1 MRISNDI
8 SWQDVD
14 WPLVSKRVTRLQRRI
29 YEAKKSGVKSRLHFL
44 QNLLI
49 NSTDARLFAVYQE
62 TSFNKERDSPE
73 LEKKVATTGKER
85 LEIARSL
92 FLNGK
97 AQPIRKIW
105 IDKPGKGYKAEKR
118 LLGIPT
124 IIDRAKQALAK
135 LALEPEWEA
144 VFEPNSYGFRP
155 GRGAHDAMEAIFKSL
170 AYNIPKKGYWVYDA
184 NIRNCFA
191 TISHDALLSKVETFP
206 KMKSQIS
213 AWLKAGVLEGYANTP
228 KKENEENE
236 STPQGYLCGV
246 ISPLLCNIA
255 LHGLENHLKSFVM
268 EIPESRSNRS
278 NEAKGSAL
286 GVVRYADSFV
296 FIHSNRA
303 ILDKCIEK
311 TKVFLGKMSLNIID
325 EKFSIK
331 DSREG
336 FQFLGFQ
343 TILSRRKDKYVVK
356 MYPSR
361 KNQGKFLLKIRGI
374 IQQSKSRSSYDLIEH
389 LYPIIKSWGNY
400 YQYCECSLVFARLQR
415 LIFQKLRAWVFRR
428 DKRNNR
434 TFVKEKYFPTGKTYT
449 YVGIHHKDNWILNGQ
464 KKEKSTMK
472 TNYLPSIAWIKSKRF
487 VQIEGTRSPMD
498 GNTVYWSNRF
508 AK

>member
-1 MRISNDI
+1 
-8 SWQDVD
+8 
-14 WPLVSKRVTRLQRRI
+14 
-29 YEAKKSGVKSRLHFL
+29 
-44 QNLLI
+44 LLI
-49 NSTDARLFAVYQE
+49 SSTDGRLFAVYQE
-62 TSFNKERDSPE
+62 TLPG
-73 LEKKVATTGKER
+73 LEKKVGTTGKER

-97 AQPIRKIW
+97 AQPIRKVW
-105 IDKPGKGYKAEKR
+105 IDKPVKGYKGEKR

-124 IIDRAKQALAK
+124 IVDRAKQALAK

-155 GRGAHDAMEAIFKSL
+155 GRGAHDAMEALFKNL
-170 AYNIPKKGYWVYDA
+170 AINIPCWVYDA
-184 NIRNCFA
+184 DIRDCFA
-191 TISHDALLSKVETFP
+191 TISHDALLNKIETFP

-228 KKENEENE
+228 KEENEENKT
-236 STPQGYLCGV
+236 TPCFPCGV

-255 LHGLENHLKSFVM
+255 LHGLENHLESFVM
-268 EIPESRSNRS
+268 GIPEKGKQEEGRLYPLNRGNAAYS
-278 NEAKGSAL
+278 FKGIQGSAL

-296 FIHSNRA
+296 FVHGNRT
-303 ILDKCIEK
+303 ILDKCIEE
-311 TKVFLGKMSLNIID
+311 TKVFLNKMSLNISD
-325 EKFSIK
+325 EKSSIK

-343 TILSRRKDKYVVK
+343 TVLSRRKDKYVVK

-361 KNQGKFLLKIRGI
+361 KNQGKFLLRIREI
-374 IQQSKSRSSYDLIEH
+374 IQQSKSRSSYDLIER
-389 LYPIIKSWGNY
+389 LYPVIKSWGNY

-449 YVGIHHKDNWILNGQ
+449 YVGVHHKDNWILNGQ
-464 KKEKSTMK
+464 KKEESTIK

-487 VQIEGTRSPMD
+487 VKIEGTRSPMD

-508 AK
+508 AKYALSGKD

>member
-49 NSTDARLFAVYQE
+49 SSTDARLFAVYQE
-62 TSFNKERDSPE
+62 TSFNKERDSFG

-85 LEIARSL
+85 LEIAKSL

-105 IDKPGKGYKAEKR
+105 IDKPGRGYKAEKR

-155 GRGAHDAMEAIFKSL
+155 GRGAHDAMEALFKSL

-213 AWLKAGVLEGYANTP
+213 AWLKAGVLERYANTP
-228 KKENEENE
+228 KKENET
-236 STPQGYLCGV
+236 TPQGYPCGV

-268 EIPESRSNRS
+268 GIPESTSKRG
-278 NEAKGSAL
+278 NEVKESAL

-296 FIHSNRA
+296 FIHGNRA
-303 ILDKCIEK
+303 ILDKCIEE
-311 TKVFLGKMSLNIID
+311 TKVFLGKMSLNISD
-325 EKFSIK
+325 EKSFIK

-343 TILSRRKDKYVVK
+343 TTLSRRKDKYVVK

-361 KNQGKFLLKIRGI
+361 KNQGKLLLKIREI
-374 IQQSKSRSSYDLIEH
+374 IQQSKSKSSYDLIER
-389 LYPIIKSWGNY
+389 LSPIIKGWGNY

-464 KKEKSTMK
+464 KKEEFTMK